1 MRLGQIYDLK
11 GRRAPAVAAYK
22 KAVAMAPLS
31 EVGKESR
38 RYMTQPYTRA
48 TQETKSKPSNT
59 DSEPRP

>member
-11 GRRAPAVAAYK
+11 GRRLSAVAAYK

-38 RYMTQPYTRA
+38 RYLTQPYKRPA
-48 TQETKSKPSNT
+48 S
-59 DSEPRP
+59 SESPREAKN